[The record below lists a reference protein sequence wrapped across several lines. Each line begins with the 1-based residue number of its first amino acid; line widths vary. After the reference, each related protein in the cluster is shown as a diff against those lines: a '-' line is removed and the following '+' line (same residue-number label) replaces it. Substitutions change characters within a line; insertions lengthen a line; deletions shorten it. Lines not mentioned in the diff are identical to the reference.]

1 MLDTIGAFG
10 SGIGTN
16 LLSDSLSKKLEAFKG
31 KKAIASFTQ
40 SLRDWEIEFE
50 KQNDGTI
57 ITNGAFY
64 SHVKYHNVI
73 ENIVAYVL
81 EPSMNA
87 VTEDEFLNCLHEKM
101 VNRIEETTEKKL
113 SWNDSRLIRNFLTH
127 LLTTTRA
134 FLFQKISL
142 EDRGLF
148 YLVCQNNAKLEHL
161 ERIVKEKFQMQ
172 DQNVQQIVEQLSM
185 AIQKSETEERIK
197 AKMASWNSRQIKN
210 LGNRYTPDLNI
221 PVEIMD
227 SLHGASVDQQ
237 FQNIFYDKVYKF
249 LIAMRHTELSEINA
263 LCDAIEKY
271 AIELNFFNITSSDI
285 DVIISTVNAIK
296 DFLTSKIEE
305 YYENP
310 EGKKNFDSKAY
321 QLYEKLGIANEFNDY
336 LTNTTVR
343 VAVSPY
349 IILAGDGGVGKSH
362 LIADYI
368 DNCDS
373 LGQTSLLL
381 LGQQFS
387 AGMDVLAILPTLLGC
402 DITYHELFDIF
413 EAIACTQKSRVL
425 ICIDALNEGAGVTF
439 WNSVLGGLVDFLKE
453 FPHIG
458 LLVSV
463 RTQYEDSLF
472 DGQDTLRA
480 QMQRIEHFGF
490 TTVEHDAM
498 HQYFSFYGIT
508 IDPVVFPI
516 SEFRNPLFLRLFCTA
531 NRNTHISLGDISL
544 PFVYSQYISVM
555 EQKVAKRCNYNKSY
569 KLISKIIDEMVSKRI
584 NEHSGTVSLSL
595 DDTLALIVDICKK
608 WNVNTDVYSALLA
621 EGVLTQGITYN
632 GDEYVYITYERL
644 EDYFLAQKI
653 VSAYAQLSEEQFFE
667 KYSWMLNKPDLLQF
681 FGIVLAEDWEYE
693 LSDVFSSENAKNTYR
708 VRNAFLYGLLW
719 RKTTSITEHTIDYI
733 NSEILQYE
741 YSFNQFVDVLFAL
754 SARPNHPLNAKNA
767 FNFFYGVK
775 MSDRD
780 ATFIPIFDELYSN
793 HDSALYRLVEW
804 GLVHAS
810 KQAITD
816 DIAESCAIILSW
828 LLISPNNELRD
839 KATKAII
846 YILNS
851 HMPALLFLMRIF
863 EEIDDPYISE
873 RIYAVA
879 FGCVVNE
886 DSPQQVRALAEHVY
900 KNIFDKDVVYPNIL
914 LRTYAKNI
922 IDYAR
927 HIGCVEDGYFDAE
940 KITPPYN
947 SRFPEIPS
955 DEEIKTYKLDY
966 NSESFRDYHWSQLA
980 ILNSMKVEYS
990 RSGQPGGYGDF
1001 GRYTFQSYF
1010 YAWKQLHP
1018 IDLKN
1023 IAIKRIF
1030 ELGYDVEK
1038 HGKYDRNCT
1047 DRVGLRFQLGRK
1059 ERIGKK
1065 YQWIAL
1071 YELAAQ
1077 VCDNYQ
1083 MTVYDN
1089 DIGEPHQEYCK
1100 GSFEPDIRN
1109 IDPTVLVTP
1118 GFDNLHI
1125 DIAAFSY
1132 DIPNNSYEEWLADF
1146 SNTPAFEQ
1154 CVKLQSGAH
1163 QYLLLTGEYDWKEAK
1178 RLGFRS
1184 YDLPRKDM
1192 WHQIRGY
1199 VVKNEYAESLICAL
1213 SGVDFMG
1220 RWMPEAQS
1228 NSAMYNKEYY
1238 WSDAH
1243 TFFNNPYYCGLE
1255 WVNIDSDHLNCV
1267 FPEKVLIPVKQYYSE
1282 RKGELNSLN
1291 SEIAS
1296 IYWHKPCEEMY
1307 TKLQLKYL
1315 KGSNSAFV
1323 DGAGELVC
1331 FESSELIGNDTG
1343 FYIRYD
1349 KLLEFLKSSSYTL
1362 VWTSLCEKRILTPSF
1377 GKWDLPPKAIHM
1389 SSVYYLKDGKIAKAS
1404 ETLFEDRLYY

>member
-16 LLSDSLSKKLEAFKG
+16 LLSDSLSKKLEAFKD

-237 FQNIFYDKVYKF
+237 FQNIFYDKVDKF

-321 QLYEKLGIANEFNDY
+321 RLYEKLGIANEFNDY

-463 RTQYEDSLF
+463 RTQYE
-472 DGQDTLRA
+472 
-480 QMQRIEHFGF
+480 
-490 TTVEHDAM
+490 
-498 HQYFSFYGIT
+498 
-508 IDPVVFPI
+508 
-516 SEFRNPLFLRLFCTA
+516 
-531 NRNTHISLGDISL
+531 
-544 PFVYSQYISVM
+544 
-555 EQKVAKRCNYNKSY
+555 
-569 KLISKIIDEMVSKRI
+569 
-584 NEHSGTVSLSL
+584 
-595 DDTLALIVDICKK
+595 
-608 WNVNTDVYSALLA
+608 
-621 EGVLTQGITYN
+621 
-632 GDEYVYITYERL
+632 
-644 EDYFLAQKI
+644 
-653 VSAYAQLSEEQFFE
+653 
-667 KYSWMLNKPDLLQF
+667 
-681 FGIVLAEDWEYE
+681 
-693 LSDVFSSENAKNTYR
+693 
-708 VRNAFLYGLLW
+708 
-719 RKTTSITEHTIDYI
+719 
-733 NSEILQYE
+733 
-741 YSFNQFVDVLFAL
+741 DVLFAL

>member
-16 LLSDSLSKKLEAFKG
+16 LLSDSLSKKLEAFKD

-237 FQNIFYDKVYKF
+237 FQNIFYDKVDKF

-544 PFVYSQYISVM
+544 PFVYFGTGRGSLRRPSLNEPFHPRPVFLIHFLCSQDLRADQSV
-555 EQKVAKRCNYNKSY
+555 QC
-569 KLISKIIDEMVSKRI
+569 
-584 NEHSGTVSLSL
+584 
-595 DDTLALIVDICKK
+595 
-608 WNVNTDVYSALLA
+608 
-621 EGVLTQGITYN
+621 
-632 GDEYVYITYERL
+632 
-644 EDYFLAQKI
+644 F
-653 VSAYAQLSEEQFFE
+653 
-667 KYSWMLNKPDLLQF
+667 
-681 FGIVLAEDWEYE
+681 
-693 LSDVFSSENAKNTYR
+693 
-708 VRNAFLYGLLW
+708 
-719 RKTTSITEHTIDYI
+719 
-733 NSEILQYE
+733 
-741 YSFNQFVDVLFAL
+741 
-754 SARPNHPLNAKNA
+754 
-767 FNFFYGVK
+767 
-775 MSDRD
+775 
-780 ATFIPIFDELYSN
+780 
-793 HDSALYRLVEW
+793 
-804 GLVHAS
+804 LVH
-810 KQAITD
+810 
-816 DIAESCAIILSW
+816 
-828 LLISPNNELRD
+828 
-839 KATKAII
+839 
-846 YILNS
+846 
-851 HMPALLFLMRIF
+851 H
-863 EEIDDPYISE
+863 
-873 RIYAVA
+873 
-879 FGCVVNE
+879 
-886 DSPQQVRALAEHVY
+886 VR
-900 KNIFDKDVVYPNIL
+900 
-914 LRTYAKNI
+914 
-922 IDYAR
+922 
-927 HIGCVEDGYFDAE
+927 
-940 KITPPYN
+940 
-947 SRFPEIPS
+947 
-955 DEEIKTYKLDY
+955 
-966 NSESFRDYHWSQLA
+966 
-980 ILNSMKVEYS
+980 
-990 RSGQPGGYGDF
+990 
-1001 GRYTFQSYF
+1001 
-1010 YAWKQLHP
+1010 
-1018 IDLKN
+1018 
-1023 IAIKRIF
+1023 
-1030 ELGYDVEK
+1030 
-1038 HGKYDRNCT
+1038 
-1047 DRVGLRFQLGRK
+1047 
-1059 ERIGKK
+1059 
-1065 YQWIAL
+1065 
-1071 YELAAQ
+1071 
-1077 VCDNYQ
+1077 
-1083 MTVYDN
+1083 
-1089 DIGEPHQEYCK
+1089 
-1100 GSFEPDIRN
+1100 
-1109 IDPTVLVTP
+1109 
-1118 GFDNLHI
+1118 
-1125 DIAAFSY
+1125 
-1132 DIPNNSYEEWLADF
+1132 
-1146 SNTPAFEQ
+1146 
-1154 CVKLQSGAH
+1154 
-1163 QYLLLTGEYDWKEAK
+1163 
-1178 RLGFRS
+1178 
-1184 YDLPRKDM
+1184 
-1192 WHQIRGY
+1192 
-1199 VVKNEYAESLICAL
+1199 
-1213 SGVDFMG
+1213 
-1220 RWMPEAQS
+1220 
-1228 NSAMYNKEYY
+1228 
-1238 WSDAH
+1238 
-1243 TFFNNPYYCGLE
+1243 
-1255 WVNIDSDHLNCV
+1255 
-1267 FPEKVLIPVKQYYSE
+1267 
-1282 RKGELNSLN
+1282 
-1291 SEIAS
+1291 
-1296 IYWHKPCEEMY
+1296 
-1307 TKLQLKYL
+1307 
-1315 KGSNSAFV
+1315 
-1323 DGAGELVC
+1323 
-1331 FESSELIGNDTG
+1331 
-1343 FYIRYD
+1343 
-1349 KLLEFLKSSSYTL
+1349 
-1362 VWTSLCEKRILTPSF
+1362 
-1377 GKWDLPPKAIHM
+1377 
-1389 SSVYYLKDGKIAKAS
+1389 
-1404 ETLFEDRLYY
+1404 

>member
-1 MLDTIGAFG
+1 
-10 SGIGTN
+10 
-16 LLSDSLSKKLEAFKG
+16 
-31 KKAIASFTQ
+31 
-40 SLRDWEIEFE
+40 
-50 KQNDGTI
+50 
-57 ITNGAFY
+57 
-64 SHVKYHNVI
+64 
-73 ENIVAYVL
+73 
-81 EPSMNA
+81 
-87 VTEDEFLNCLHEKM
+87 
-101 VNRIEETTEKKL
+101 
-113 SWNDSRLIRNFLTH
+113 
-127 LLTTTRA
+127 
-134 FLFQKISL
+134 
-142 EDRGLF
+142 
-148 YLVCQNNAKLEHL
+148 
-161 ERIVKEKFQMQ
+161 
-172 DQNVQQIVEQLSM
+172 
-185 AIQKSETEERIK
+185 
-197 AKMASWNSRQIKN
+197 
-210 LGNRYTPDLNI
+210 
-221 PVEIMD
+221 
-227 SLHGASVDQQ
+227 
-237 FQNIFYDKVYKF
+237 
-249 LIAMRHTELSEINA
+249 
-263 LCDAIEKY
+263 
-271 AIELNFFNITSSDI
+271 
-285 DVIISTVNAIK
+285 
-296 DFLTSKIEE
+296 
-305 YYENP
+305 
-310 EGKKNFDSKAY
+310 
-321 QLYEKLGIANEFNDY
+321 
-336 LTNTTVR
+336 
-343 VAVSPY
+343 
-349 IILAGDGGVGKSH
+349 
-362 LIADYI
+362 
-368 DNCDS
+368 
-373 LGQTSLLL
+373 
-381 LGQQFS
+381 
-387 AGMDVLAILPTLLGC
+387 
-402 DITYHELFDIF
+402 
-413 EAIACTQKSRVL
+413 
-425 ICIDALNEGAGVTF
+425 
-439 WNSVLGGLVDFLKE
+439 
-453 FPHIG
+453 
-458 LLVSV
+458 
-463 RTQYEDSLF
+463 
-472 DGQDTLRA
+472 
-480 QMQRIEHFGF
+480 MQRIEHFGF

-767 FNFFYGVK
+767 FNFFHGVK

-816 DIAESCAIILSW
+816 DIAESYAIILSW

-839 KATKAII
+839 KATTAII

-990 RSGQPGGYGDF
+990 RSGQPGGYTADIVIEGFAHHLVAVADRKVIYDFPLVIQRIQFFILISGQPIIEPDFHNRSFPLWCADHARHTIAHNFLNSYQNKSGDF
-1001 GRYTFQSYF
+1001 CFYFSNKIGGLICIWMIHRQIVVDHHFQ
-1010 YAWKQLHP
+1010 K
-1018 IDLKN
+1018 I
-1023 IAIKRIF
+1023 IKLIVRT
-1030 ELGYDVEK
+1030 
-1038 HGKYDRNCT
+1038 H
-1047 DRVGLRFQLGRK
+1047 
-1059 ERIGKK
+1059 IG
-1065 YQWIAL
+1065 IHDA
-1071 YELAAQ
+1071 
-1077 VCDNYQ
+1077 C
-1083 MTVYDN
+1083 
-1089 DIGEPHQEYCK
+1089 DIGFLSLSTHSAPF
-1100 GSFEPDIRN
+1100 SRN
-1109 IDPTVLVTP
+1109 
-1118 GFDNLHI
+1118 
-1125 DIAAFSY
+1125 
-1132 DIPNNSYEEWLADF
+1132 
-1146 SNTPAFEQ
+1146 Q
-1154 CVKLQSGAH
+1154 
-1163 QYLLLTGEYDWKEAK
+1163 
-1178 RLGFRS
+1178 FR
-1184 YDLPRKDM
+1184 
-1192 WHQIRGY
+1192 Q
-1199 VVKNEYAESLICAL
+1199 
-1213 SGVDFMG
+1213 
-1220 RWMPEAQS
+1220 
-1228 NSAMYNKEYY
+1228 
-1238 WSDAH
+1238 
-1243 TFFNNPYYCGLE
+1243 
-1255 WVNIDSDHLNCV
+1255 
-1267 FPEKVLIPVKQYYSE
+1267 
-1282 RKGELNSLN
+1282 
-1291 SEIAS
+1291 
-1296 IYWHKPCEEMY
+1296 
-1307 TKLQLKYL
+1307 
-1315 KGSNSAFV
+1315 
-1323 DGAGELVC
+1323 
-1331 FESSELIGNDTG
+1331 
-1343 FYIRYD
+1343 
-1349 KLLEFLKSSSYTL
+1349 
-1362 VWTSLCEKRILTPSF
+1362 
-1377 GKWDLPPKAIHM
+1377 
-1389 SSVYYLKDGKIAKAS
+1389 
-1404 ETLFEDRLYY
+1404 

>member
-16 LLSDSLSKKLEAFKG
+16 LLSDSLSKKLEAFKD

-127 LLTTTRA
+127 LLTTTSA

-237 FQNIFYDKVYKF
+237 FQNIFYDKVDKF

-708 VRNAFLYGLLW
+708 VRNAF
-719 RKTTSITEHTIDYI
+719 S
-733 NSEILQYE
+733 
-741 YSFNQFVDVLFAL
+741 LFAGSL
-754 SARPNHPLNAKNA
+754 RRSICPTIPRP
-767 FNFFYGVK
+767 
-775 MSDRD
+775 
-780 ATFIPIFDELYSN
+780 
-793 HDSALYRLVEW
+793 
-804 GLVHAS
+804 
-810 KQAITD
+810 
-816 DIAESCAIILSW
+816 
-828 LLISPNNELRD
+828 
-839 KATKAII
+839 
-846 YILNS
+846 
-851 HMPALLFLMRIF
+851 
-863 EEIDDPYISE
+863 
-873 RIYAVA
+873 
-879 FGCVVNE
+879 
-886 DSPQQVRALAEHVY
+886 
-900 KNIFDKDVVYPNIL
+900 
-914 LRTYAKNI
+914 
-922 IDYAR
+922 
-927 HIGCVEDGYFDAE
+927 
-940 KITPPYN
+940 
-947 SRFPEIPS
+947 
-955 DEEIKTYKLDY
+955 
-966 NSESFRDYHWSQLA
+966 
-980 ILNSMKVEYS
+980 
-990 RSGQPGGYGDF
+990 
-1001 GRYTFQSYF
+1001 
-1010 YAWKQLHP
+1010 
-1018 IDLKN
+1018 
-1023 IAIKRIF
+1023 
-1030 ELGYDVEK
+1030 
-1038 HGKYDRNCT
+1038 
-1047 DRVGLRFQLGRK
+1047 
-1059 ERIGKK
+1059 
-1065 YQWIAL
+1065 
-1071 YELAAQ
+1071 
-1077 VCDNYQ
+1077 
-1083 MTVYDN
+1083 
-1089 DIGEPHQEYCK
+1089 
-1100 GSFEPDIRN
+1100 
-1109 IDPTVLVTP
+1109 
-1118 GFDNLHI
+1118 
-1125 DIAAFSY
+1125 
-1132 DIPNNSYEEWLADF
+1132 
-1146 SNTPAFEQ
+1146 
-1154 CVKLQSGAH
+1154 
-1163 QYLLLTGEYDWKEAK
+1163 
-1178 RLGFRS
+1178 
-1184 YDLPRKDM
+1184 
-1192 WHQIRGY
+1192 
-1199 VVKNEYAESLICAL
+1199 
-1213 SGVDFMG
+1213 
-1220 RWMPEAQS
+1220 
-1228 NSAMYNKEYY
+1228 
-1238 WSDAH
+1238 
-1243 TFFNNPYYCGLE
+1243 
-1255 WVNIDSDHLNCV
+1255 
-1267 FPEKVLIPVKQYYSE
+1267 
-1282 RKGELNSLN
+1282 
-1291 SEIAS
+1291 
-1296 IYWHKPCEEMY
+1296 PCE
-1307 TKLQLKYL
+1307 
-1315 KGSNSAFV
+1315 
-1323 DGAGELVC
+1323 
-1331 FESSELIGNDTG
+1331 
-1343 FYIRYD
+1343 R
-1349 KLLEFLKSSSYTL
+1349 
-1362 VWTSLCEKRILTPSF
+1362 
-1377 GKWDLPPKAIHM
+1377 
-1389 SSVYYLKDGKIAKAS
+1389 SSVPCHTDGRCRKHRRPVPCFSA
-1404 ETLFEDRLYY
+1404 